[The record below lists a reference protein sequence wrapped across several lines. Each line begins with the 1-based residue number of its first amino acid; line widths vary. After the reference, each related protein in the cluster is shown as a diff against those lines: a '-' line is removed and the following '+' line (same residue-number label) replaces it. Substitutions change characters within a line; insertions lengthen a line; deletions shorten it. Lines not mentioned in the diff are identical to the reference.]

1 MTSFPVCNRCRR
13 AMRIAPPAV
22 NHRSV
27 AASWLTF
34 TAVSRT
40 LLKLREV
47 LLHTVAMCKVDN
59 GAQYSYT
66 LYRVILEEILFKNEP
81 SGQSVSNECS
91 A

>member
-1 MTSFPVCNRCRR
+1 
-13 AMRIAPPAV
+13 MRIAPPAV

-40 LLKLREV
+40 LLKLREM
-47 LLHTVAMCKVDN
+47 LLHRVAMCKADN
-59 GAQYSYT
+59 GAVGAQYCCT
-66 LYRVILEEILFKNEP
+66 LYRVILEEILLKNEP